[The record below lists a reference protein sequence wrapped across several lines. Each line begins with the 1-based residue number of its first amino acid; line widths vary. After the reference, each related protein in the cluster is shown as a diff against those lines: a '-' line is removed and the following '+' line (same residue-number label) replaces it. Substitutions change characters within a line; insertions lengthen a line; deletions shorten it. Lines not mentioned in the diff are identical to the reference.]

1 MPSCAWAKLE
11 IGGRVD
17 RQVLIDAIIDNTE
30 LSEEDVEQAL
40 EELKAGQ
47 AGDADGRV
55 ISIYVDDG
63 HLVIEDPDAVYA
75 QFTDLEN
82 ELLTLGVPFD
92 RTSEDVAEFD
102 GGIAWYRPELGLIEA
117 AHNDGQAMVSLD
129 EVRAKL
135 KEGPEALVA
144 WLTSTYP
151 EPGPL
156 PPLVVEGAPLGVPS
170 DDTPSVLSTTPDETP

>member
-1 MPSCAWAKLE
+1 MASYAWAKLE

-17 RQVLIDAIIDNTE
+17 RERLI
-30 LSEEDVEQAL
+30 QAL
-40 EELKAGQ
+40 LDFTDLKEDEIEEALDDLKAGQ
-47 AGDADGRV
+47 AGDADGMKCSV
-55 ISIYVDDG
+55 YVEDG
-63 HLVIEDPDAVYA
+63 HLVVEDPDAVYA

-82 ELLTLGVPFD
+82 ELMTLKVPFD

-135 KEGPEALVA
+135 AEGAEVLRE

-156 PPLVVEGAPLGVPS
+156 PELVVEDDEPLEVAEG
-170 DDTPSVLSTTPDETP
+170 